1 MRSAIVVESQWGQFM
16 ARSSSRC
23 PACIKNTTAATTTT
37 DYVFSSDTSAQFA
50 TTYRLP
56 IPKEAPFAIGYVFDG
71 KPHDYL
77 PDVVGT
83 LTTGRLLIAEAGM
96 EDEKRQDRQ
105 QAKAEAARRLARA
118 RRGVYW
124 IATEQ
129 QLPLQRHYNLVFLH
143 ARRQGFA
150 AFTEIEASLYQV
162 WPWGEVACIKD
173 LVPRLAGRWQEAL
186 VEAAIWKVVADNA
199 ARGRLLVDLSSV
211 PLSRELPL
219 ALLSP
224 ESTPIVPDP
233 LPDTLP
239 PAHRLRNEFSHIIW

>member
-1 MRSAIVVESQWGQFM
+1 
-16 ARSSSRC
+16 
-23 PACIKNTTAATTTT
+23 
-37 DYVFSSDTSAQFA
+37 
-50 TTYRLP
+50 
-56 IPKEAPFAIGYVFDG
+56 
-71 KPHDYL
+71 
-77 PDVVGT
+77 
-83 LTTGRLLIAEAGM
+83 M

-186 VEAAIWKVVADNA
+186 VEAAIWKVVRTVQHA
-199 ARGRLLVDLSSV
+199 GVC
-211 PLSRELPL
+211 
-219 ALLSP
+219 
-224 ESTPIVPDP
+224 
-233 LPDTLP
+233 
-239 PAHRLRNEFSHIIW
+239 

>member
-1 MRSAIVVESQWGQFM
+1 
-16 ARSSSRC
+16 
-23 PACIKNTTAATTTT
+23 
-37 DYVFSSDTSAQFA
+37 
-50 TTYRLP
+50 
-56 IPKEAPFAIGYVFDG
+56 
-71 KPHDYL
+71 
-77 PDVVGT
+77 
-83 LTTGRLLIAEAGM
+83 M

-186 VEAAIWKVVADNA
+186 VEAAIWKVVADSA

-211 PLSRELPL
+211 LLSRELPL

-224 ESTPIVPDP
+224 ESTPIC
-233 LPDTLP
+233 
-239 PAHRLRNEFSHIIW
+239 